1 MPKISFI
8 VEEKFHRDKR
18 IVSLSLKKFSK
29 HGTINVNDDDFE
41 TERTFYMFPT
51 VILESPVLAV
61 IRDFVCGNTEISE
74 FVLQYNQNN
83 ALADYLDSIVEYIAT
98 NDIPIKRR
106 LVLMKNVNQNKPF
119 ELRSHVEQFI
129 KEYAQ
134 NFRDLSDAWKN
145 DPPKVGAYLKTQTHL
160 TAYGAFK
167 MHSIVADIYY
177 QIDSEL
183 VRTEKYHEEY
193 EFSLDVLPGYLA
205 GGVSAENFVSQHILS
220 KYPSTLR
227 KGERKRLVKE
237 EIKQAFQRDCKGF
250 PRWIQMPEWPIGSD
264 DKPMVYM
271 GQKAF
276 EHNTEYYFRDST
288 TNENHIVTQWW

>member
-1 MPKISFI
+1 
-8 VEEKFHRDKR
+8 
-18 IVSLSLKKFSK
+18 
-29 HGTINVNDDDFE
+29 
-41 TERTFYMFPT
+41 MFPSST
-51 VILESPVLAV
+51 LENHLLRTISA
-61 IRDFVCGNTEISE
+61 FVCGDIDITE
-74 FVLQYNQNN
+74 FVLQYNKNN
-83 ALADYLDSIVEYIAT
+83 DLADYLDSVVEHIAT
-98 NDIPIKRR
+98 NNIPIKRR
-106 LVLMKNVNQNKPF
+106 TVLMKNVNQNKPF
-119 ELRSHVEQFI
+119 ELRSYVEQFI

-134 NFRDLSDAWKN
+134 NFRDLSNSWKN

-160 TAYGAFK
+160 TAYGAYQI
-167 MHSIVADIYY
+167 HSIVADIYY

-220 KYPSTLR
+220 KYPSTLK

-271 GQKAF
+271 GQKAL
-276 EHNTEYYFRDST
+276 EHNTEYYFRDSS
-288 TNENHIVTQWW
+288 TNEKHMVTQWW